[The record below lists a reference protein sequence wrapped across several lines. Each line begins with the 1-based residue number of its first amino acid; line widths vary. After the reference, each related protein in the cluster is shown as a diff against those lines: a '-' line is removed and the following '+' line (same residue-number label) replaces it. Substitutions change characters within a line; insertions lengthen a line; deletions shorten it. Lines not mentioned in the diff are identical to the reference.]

1 MSEQERQNV
10 NRALLAFGSVLV
22 SQTVAVTWW
31 AATLQAQV
39 THNERQINDL
49 SPRVEML
56 EADYFRRGG
65 DK

>member
-10 NRALLAFGSVLV
+10 NRALLGFGAVLV

-39 THNERQINDL
+39 THNERQLNDIT
-49 SPRVEML
+49 PRVEML
-56 EADYFRRGG
+56 EVDYFRRGG